1 MASKKIILQ
10 NSSNEQL
17 LPMSK
22 AQLIE
27 LSNALKAQNL
37 FGGAIDVDS
46 ALSYLSN
53 YIATSYSALET
64 KHNADHES
72 ISNWINNLKA
82 DNITYIAAQEGVD
95 RVTVEDAITELY
107 SILAG
112 LSGEGTGSV
121 QDQINSAI
129 NGLNAGPFSEAG
141 KPIISVDQT
150 NGLISGTSGTISS
163 QYVTVTNT
171 GNKYGT
177 DNDTVEEV
185 LSYLLNLANNN
196 KVSVVRSTSNTS
208 YAAQYTISDGSGQ
221 LGVIDIPKDLV
232 ATEGTLV
239 YGSYNDSTGW
249 TGNENGDPYIRMT
262 IANGNPFYINVANLI
277 EYNSVQSTSEIAL
290 DDTNH
295 TISATVVK
303 IDAEK
308 IAYTY
313 TGGTERNLKAIIGDL
328 YNITNSIQGGVNALN
343 ASYTISKG
351 QVLSYLGQANGQVLA
366 ETTRLDDDMVYVT
379 STVQGLYQENDTH
392 DVKTAI
398 ERLKSIADNAKINT
412 ITITDGTYIKA
423 SNESFNNNTLAF
435 TIDDSFLSN
444 MSGVTYTAYNFNENI
459 SDAFI
464 SGQTN

>member
-27 LSNALKAQNL
+27 LSNTLKGQNL
-37 FGGAIDVDS
+37 FGGAIDVDA

-53 YIATSYSALET
+53 YIGTSYSALET
-64 KHNADHES
+64 KHNADVQSLLIS
-72 ISNWINNLKA
+72 ISNLTA
-82 DNITYIAAQEGVD
+82 DNITYIAAQEGVP
-95 RVTVEDAITELY
+95 RVSVEKAITDLY
-107 SILAG
+107 SMLNS
-112 LSGEGTGSV
+112 LSGEGSGSV
-121 QDQINSAI
+121 QEQIRSAI
-129 NGLNAGPFSEAG
+129 DALDAGPFSEAG
-141 KPIISVDQT
+141 KAIVSVKQT
-150 NGLISGTSGTISS
+150 NGKVTAAPGTISS
-163 QYVTVTNT
+163 QYVSVTNT
-171 GNKYGT
+171 DNKYGT
-177 DNDTVEEV
+177 NNDTVEEV
-185 LSYLLNLANNN
+185 LSYLLTLANKN
-196 KVSVVRSTSNTS
+196 KVSVTRSTANSS
-208 YAAQYTISDGSGQ
+208 YAAQYTIEDGNGSI
-221 LGVIDIPKDLV
+221 GVIDIPKDLV

-239 YGSYNDSTGW
+239 YGSYSSTNGW
-249 TGNENGDPYIRMT
+249 TSSDNGVPYIRMT
-262 IANGNPFYINVANLI
+262 IANGSPFYINVANLI
-277 EYNSVQSTSEIAL
+277 EYNTVQSTDEITL
-290 DDTNH
+290 TDTNH
-295 TISATVVK
+295 EISATIGKV
-303 IDAEK
+303 DATK

-313 TGGTERNLKAIIGDL
+313 DGGTERNLKTIIGDL
-328 YNITNSIQGGVNALN
+328 YNITNNIQGGVNALN

-366 ETTRLDDDMVYVT
+366 ETTRLDDYMVYVT
-379 STVQGLYQENDTH
+379 STIQGLYQENDTH

-423 SNESFNNNTLAF
+423 LNESFNNNTLAF

-459 SDAFI
+459 SNVFI

>member
-27 LSNALKAQNL
+27 LSNALKSQNL

-72 ISNWINNLKA
+72 ISNWINNLEA
-82 DNITYIAAQEGVD
+82 DDITYIAAQEGVE

-129 NGLNAGPFSEAG
+129 NNLNAGPFSETD
-141 KPIISVDQT
+141 KPIISVGQT
-150 NGLISGTSGTISS
+150 NGLISGTPGTISS
-163 QYVTVTNT
+163 QYVTVANTN
-171 GNKYGT
+171 NQYGS

-185 LSYLLNLANNN
+185 LSYLLTLANNN
-196 KVSVVRSTSNTS
+196 KVSVTRSTSNTA
-208 YAAQYTISDGSGQ
+208 YAAQYTIADTTGT
-221 LGVIDIPKDLV
+221 LGIIDIPKDLV
-232 ATEGTLV
+232 ATQGTLV
-239 YGSYNDSTGW
+239 YGSYSESSGW
-249 TGNENGDPYIRMT
+249 TENASGDPYIQMT

-277 EYNSVQSTSEIAL
+277 EYNSVDDTDEIIL
-290 DDTNH
+290 SDTNH
-295 TISATVVK
+295 VITATIDKVNAT
-303 IDAEK
+303 K

-313 TGGTERNLKAIIGDL
+313 TGGTERNLKDIIGDL
-328 YNITNSIQGGVNALN
+328 YNITNSIKGSVDALD
-343 ASYTISKG
+343 ASYTISSG
-351 QVLSYLGQANGQVLA
+351 QIISYVGQSDGLISV
-366 ETTRLDDDMVYVT
+366 ETTRLNDDMVYVT
-379 STVQGLYQENDTH
+379 STVSGLYQENDTH

-398 ERLKSIADNAKINT
+398 ERLKEIADSAKINT

-423 SNESFNNNTLAF
+423 TNESFNNNTLAF
-435 TIDDSFLSN
+435 TIDDSFLAN
-444 MSGVTYTAYNFNENI
+444 MSGVTYTAYNFGENL

-464 SGQTN
+464 TGQTN